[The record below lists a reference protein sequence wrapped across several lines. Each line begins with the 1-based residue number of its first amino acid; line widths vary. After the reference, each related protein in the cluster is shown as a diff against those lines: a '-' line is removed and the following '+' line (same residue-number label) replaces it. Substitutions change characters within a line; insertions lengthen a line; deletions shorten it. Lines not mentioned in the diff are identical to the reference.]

1 VVASSALTTVSLFG
15 NAQATLEVT
24 CPNGKRVLGGGY
36 DSTPVNA
43 VLHTIAS
50 FPPSAFTW
58 RVVVRLSQPDALTF
72 SWRVY
77 AVCGTVLN

>member
-1 VVASSALTTVSLFG
+1 MTALTTVSLL
-15 NAQATLEVT
+15 ADQQTTLELT

-36 DSTPVNA
+36 DSTPVNG

-50 FPPSAFTW
+50 FPSSAFAW
-58 RVVVRLSQPDALTF
+58 RVVIRNSQASALTF

>member
-1 VVASSALTTVSLFG
+1 MTALTSASLLS
-15 NAQATLEVT
+15 NQQTTLELT

-36 DSTPVNA
+36 DSTPISA
-43 VLHTIAS
+43 ALHTIAS
-50 FPPSAFTW
+50 FPATAFSW
-58 RVVVRLSQPDALTF
+58 RVIVRNSQPDAVTF